1 MLDYQIV
8 KYNIY
13 TTLKLFSDTFFYKK
27 PQNNR
32 KLLM

>member
-8 KYNIY
+8 KYIIY
-13 TTLKLFSDTFFYKK
+13 TTLQNFSDTFFYKK

-32 KLLM
+32 KLLI